1 MMRLLFAEDEQAI
14 ADHVQSALQDAGF
27 DVHHVN
33 NGPEAWELG
42 SDGDFDAIILDLG
55 LPGLDG
61 MTLLKRWRRDGVET
75 PVIVLTARGS
85 WMERVDGFEAGADD
99 YLPKPF
105 RTEELIA
112 RIRALLRRAIP
123 KSSGRLSNG
132 RIQFDENNMSVKLDG
147 KALDLSPLESKAV
160 QYLLLRAGKVIAP
173 SELAENV
180 QGRSDEAGNNAVEA
194 MITRLRRKLGS
205 DAILTRR
212 GYGYYMP
219 EHLE

>member
-1 MMRLLFAEDEQAI
+1 MHLLLAEDEQAI
-14 ADHVQSALQDAGF
+14 ANHVKSALTDAGF
-27 DVHHVN
+27 SVQHIN
-33 NGPEAWELG
+33 NGPDAWELG
-42 SDGDFDAIILDLG
+42 SDGVFDAIILDLG

-61 MTLLKRWRRDGVET
+61 MTLLKRWRREGVET

-112 RIRALLRRAIP
+112 RIRALLRRANP
-123 KSSGRLSNG
+123 KSTGRYSNG
-132 RIQFDENNMSVKLDG
+132 RIQFDESNMSVKLLG
-147 KALDLSPLESKAV
+147 KPLELSPLEAKAL
-160 QYLLLRAGKVIAP
+160 QYLLVRIGKVVPP

-180 QGRSDEAGNNAVEA
+180 QGRSDDVGNNAVEA
-194 MITRLRRKLGS
+194 MITRLRKKLGA

-212 GYGYYMP
+212 GFGYYIP
-219 EHLE
+219 EQLD